1 MKWYSHTT
9 YKQHLEDLKLF
20 KDENELRQT
29 YMSWAKTIS
38 NRFDRSYP
46 RVGVL
51 DLTDLLQEGY
61 MAFYKAWE
69 DLNWKVINAA
79 VEPERP
85 ALITAY
91 IKRRVHDR
99 IVRAIARDRDT
110 IRIPEGYYLENPM
123 GHGERGKLYNKNQ
136 QTDIFL
142 TRTFSSFFTPE
153 YLDIADDGGDYV
165 ADQLNEFLNDVM
177 DTFISSLEKTIIK
190 MFYGMD
196 EPYDKPRT
204 FIRISEYCS
213 KSETNVKVIKH
224 RAIKK
229 LQDENIKEIITKY
242 IDINVTK

>member
-69 DLNWKVINAA
+69 DLNWEVINAA

-110 IRIPEGYYLENPM
+110 IRIPEGYYLQNPY
-123 GHGERGKLYNKNQ
+123 GTKSEWAKYNKDR

-153 YLDIADDGGDYV
+153 YLDIADDAGDYIN
-165 ADQLNEFLNDVM
+165 DKLNDFLNDIM
-177 DTFISSLEKTIIK
+177 NEFNTSFEKTIITK
-190 MFYGMD
+190 YFGID
-196 EPYDKPRT
+196 ETYDKAKS
-204 FIRISEYCS
+204 IKRIAEYC
-213 KSETNVKVIKH
+213 KCSEIW
-224 RAIKK
+224 IKK
-229 LQDENIKEIITKY
+229 TKAKGLQKLQQKEVKELINNY
-242 IDINVTK
+242 IEKLYT

>member
-29 YMSWAKTIS
+29 YMSWAKAIS

-61 MAFYKAWE
+61 VAFYKAWN

-99 IVRAIARDRDT
+99 IKRAIARDRDT
-110 IRIPEGYYLENPM
+110 IRIPEEYYTVRTGEHM
-123 GHGERGKLYNKNQ
+123 GKMREY

-153 YLDIADDGGDYV
+153 YLDIADDVGDYIN
-165 ADQLNEFLNDVM
+165 DQLNDFLNDIM
-177 DTFISSLEKTIIK
+177 DTFVSPLEKLIIK
-190 MFYGMD
+190 MFYGID
-196 EPYDKPRT
+196 EPYDKSKT
-204 FIRISEYCS
+204 FKRISEYYN
-213 KSETNVKVIKH
+213 KSEGNVRKIKQ
-224 RAIKK
+224 RGLDK
-229 LQDENIKEIITKY
+229 LKQEPIKEIITNY
-242 IDINVTK
+242 IENEVTK

>member
-61 MAFYKAWE
+61 VAFFKAWE
-69 DLNWKVINAA
+69 DLNWDVINAA

-85 ALITAY
+85 ALITSY

-99 IVRAIARDRDT
+99 IKRAIARDRDT
-110 IRIPEGYYLENPM
+110 IRIPEGYYLEKPY
-123 GHGERGKLYNKNQ
+123 GTKSEWAKYNKGR

-142 TRTFSSFFTPE
+142 TRTFSSFFTLE
-153 YLDIADDGGDYV
+153 HLDKADDGGDYV
-165 ADQLNEFLNDVM
+165 ADQLNDFLNDVM
-177 DTFISSLEKTIIK
+177 DTFISPMEKLIIK

-196 EPYDKPRT
+196 EPYDKPRSQK
-204 FIRISEYCS
+204 RISEYCS

>member
-61 MAFYKAWE
+61 VAFYKAWE

-123 GHGERGKLYNKNQ
+123 GHGDRGKLYNKNQ

-153 YLDIADDGGDYV
+153 YLDIADDAGDYMN
-165 ADQLNEFLNDVM
+165 DKLNDFLNDIM
-177 DTFISSLEKTIIK
+177 ETFLSATEKLIIK
-190 MFYGMD
+190 MFYGID
-196 EPYDKPRT
+196 EPYDKPKP

-213 KSETNVKVIKH
+213 KSEGNVRKIKQ
-224 RAIKK
+224 RGLDK
-229 LQDENIKEIITKY
+229 LKQEPIKEIITNY
-242 IDINVTK
+242 IENEVTK